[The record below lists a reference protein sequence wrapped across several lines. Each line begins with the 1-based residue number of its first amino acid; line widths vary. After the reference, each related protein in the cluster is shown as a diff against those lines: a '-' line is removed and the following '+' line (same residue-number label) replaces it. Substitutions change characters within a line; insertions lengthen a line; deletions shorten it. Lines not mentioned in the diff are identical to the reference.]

1 MRKYLAQ
8 LDWNNMLMDK
18 TPIECWNILKYEI
31 ESIIDKF
38 VPFRKQGKRCRKKH
52 LSKEAIRK
60 IMLKQTMWRV
70 YRRTRKEEDYAKYKE
85 ALNAA
90 TTEIRQSK
98 RSYEQKLACNIKTD
112 SKSFYAYVR
121 SKQNV
126 QDKVGPLEDSAGNI
140 ISQGFLMA
148 EDLNGYFSSVFTKE
162 DISSLPVADA
172 KFQGAKSDY
181 LEPLVVTPELVARKI
196 KAMKDNKSPGVDGI
210 PPKLLMETVD
220 QISIPLARVFNLSLK
235 EGVVP
240 FEWKEAN
247 IIPLFKKGSRN
258 KSENYRPVSLT
269 SVICKLLERLIKDH
283 MVDFLVKHKLLN
295 SSQHGF
301 LKARSC
307 LTNMLCFLEEITKW
321 IDMGSPVD
329 IIYLDFQKA
338 FDKVP
343 HQRLLLKLKAHGIG
357 DSITD
362 WIEQWLTDR
371 RQRVVVDG
379 EVSNWKSVLS
389 GVPQGSVLGPIL
401 FLIYINDLDESITS
415 NVLKF
420 ADDTKLFRKVNTDGD
435 KQHLQN
441 DLDRLVKWSE
451 KWQMLFNFGKCKC
464 LHTGHG
470 NLNVNYKMGATV
482 LGTTVKEKDLG
493 VTISADMKVSQQC
506 GIAASKGNQILGLI
520 RRNITYKGKK
530 LIIPLYKAIVRP
542 HLEYCIQAWRPYRKK
557 DIDTLE
563 RIQRRATKMIP
574 ELRDLSYEERL
585 KECGLTT
592 LETRRLRGDQIEV
605 FKILNGYENIDR
617 NMFFSLKKDSRTRG
631 HEVKLVKDQCRLDIR
646 KHSFSQRTINEW
658 NKLSTDCV
666 TASSV
671 NMFKNKVDTY
681 IRRAGYK

>member
-1 MRKYLAQ
+1 MDSLVNSMNGFFVSVCEDLPRLQSSHPIFGADDPLPAEFIISVSDTEVTLKKVKVNKATGPDNIPPWVLKDFSHLLAAPVTAIFNSS
-8 LDWNNMLMDK
+8 LREGVLSKLWKSATVIPL
-18 TPIECWNILKYEI
+18 
-31 ESIIDKF
+31 S
-38 VPFRKQGKRCRKKH
+38 KKH
-52 LSKEAIRK
+52 PPDTVENYIR
-60 IMLKQTMWRV
+60 L
-70 YRRTRKEEDYAKYKE
+70 
-85 ALNAA
+85 
-90 TTEIRQSK
+90 
-98 RSYEQKLACNIKTD
+98 
-112 SKSFYAYVR
+112 
-121 SKQNV
+121 
-126 QDKVGPLEDSAGNI
+126 
-140 ISQGFLMA
+140 ISL
-148 EDLNGYFSSVFTKE
+148 T
-162 DISSLPVADA
+162 
-172 KFQGAKSDY
+172 
-181 LEPLVVTPELVARKI
+181 
-196 KAMKDNKSPGVDGI
+196 
-210 PPKLLMETVD
+210 
-220 QISIPLARVFNLSLK
+220 RVFNLSLK

-493 VTISADMKVSQQC
+493 VTISADMKVSEQC

>member
-1 MRKYLAQ
+1 MIKSALLRSDLTFEIA
-8 LDWNNMLMDK
+8 
-18 TPIECWNILKYEI
+18 IECWNILKYEI

-38 VPFRKQGKRCRKKH
+38 VPFQKQGKRCRKKH

-70 YRRTRKEEDYAKYKE
+70 YRRTRKDEDYAKYKE

-98 RSYEQKLACNIKTD
+98 RSYEQKLACNIKND

-140 ISQGFLMA
+140 ISQGYLMA

-181 LEPLVVTPELVARKI
+181 LGPLVVTPELVAKKI

-210 PPKLLMETVD
+210 PPKLLMETVE

-283 MVDFLVKHKLLN
+283 MVEFLVKHKLLN

-307 LTNMLCFLEEITKW
+307 LTNILCFLEEITKW
-321 IDMGSPVD
+321 IDVGSPVD

-401 FLIYINDLDESITS
+401 FLIYINDLDDNITS

-464 LHTGHG
+464 LHTGHR
-470 NLNVNYKMGATV
+470 NLNVNYKMGDTV

-493 VTISADMKVSQQC
+493 VTISADMKVSEQC

-563 RIQRRATKMIP
+563 RIQRRATKIIP

-605 FKILNGYENIDR
+605 FKILNGYGNIDR

-681 IRRAGYK
+681 LRRAGYK